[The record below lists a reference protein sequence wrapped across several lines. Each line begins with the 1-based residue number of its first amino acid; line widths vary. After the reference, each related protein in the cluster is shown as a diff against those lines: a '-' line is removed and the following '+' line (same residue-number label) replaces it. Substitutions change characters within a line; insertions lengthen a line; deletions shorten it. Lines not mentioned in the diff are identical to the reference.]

1 MTYDFISRE
10 QYTDTSEIIKFRL
23 NGRESLVVR
32 PNNPLHG
39 NPTVWR
45 CEYFEAFDSA
55 DKALLERGWHICYHK
70 ASFMYGSP
78 TAVEYFHEFYE
89 FAKQT
94 FNLSPK
100 PVLFGFSVGGLYAV
114 NYAAAYPNEVGALYL
129 DAPVLDF
136 HDWPCRP
143 ELRDNVW
150 WRDCMKWYGLC
161 EETLDSYAAIPLNKA
176 KAVARIPIIIVAG
189 LADTTVLWEKNGA
202 PFAKK
207 LEALGADFA
216 VITKP
221 DCDHHPHSLEDPAP
235 IVSFVES
242 KVLS

>member
-10 QYTDTSEIIKFRL
+10 RYTETSEIIRFKL
-23 NGRESLVVR
+23 DGRDSLVVR
-32 PNNPLHG
+32 PDKPLPG

-45 CEYFEAFDSA
+45 TEYFEAFDIV
-55 DKALLERGWHICYHK
+55 DKAMLERGWHICYHK

-78 TAVEYFHEFYE
+78 TAVEYFHRFYE

-114 NYAAAYPNEVGALYL
+114 NYAAAYPSEVGGIYI

-143 ELRDNVW
+143 DLRTNEW
-150 WRDCMKWYGLC
+150 WTGCMKWYGLT
-161 EETLDSYAAIPLNKA
+161 EETLDSYTAVPLNKA
-176 KAVARIPIIIVAG
+176 DKVAHLPIIIVAG
-189 LADTTVLWEKNGA
+189 LADTTVRWAYNGE

-207 LEALGADFA
+207 LEALGANYK
-216 VITKP
+216 VITKEG
-221 DCDHHPHSLEDPAP
+221 CDHHPHSLDDPTPVVDFIEANCM
-235 IVSFVES
+235 
-242 KVLS
+242 